1 MRNAEEFL
9 RAIADP
15 ARPRIPG
22 RTILVFA
29 HPDDETLA
37 CGALLPRLEDVT
49 VVHVTDGAPRNGEDA
64 RRRGFDTPADYA
76 AARRGELAAAVALA
90 GLAEERLLFLDVAD
104 QGAAFALADI
114 ARRLAPLLQDADR
127 VITHAYEGG
136 HPDHDAVCWAV
147 HAALQL
153 LEAPGS
159 SARTLSPRG
168 RGQGEGGA
176 TPSNK
181 SPPLTRPARIEVPL
195 YRLGPDGGWLR
206 QTFEEA
212 GGTILHLTAAE
223 RELKAR
229 MIAAHASQ
237 AETLA
242 GFGVADERYRLAP
255 AHDFGRLPN
264 GGELLYERYGW
275 GLTGP
280 RWLDLAAGAARDL
293 RLERAA

>member
-1 MRNAEEFL
+1 MRNVEDCL
-9 RAIADP
+9 RAITDP
-15 ARPRIPG
+15 ARPRFPG

-37 CGALLPRLEDVT
+37 CGALLSRLDGLLII
-49 VVHVTDGAPRNGEDA
+49 HATDGAPRNGDDA

-76 AARRGELAAAVALA
+76 AARRRELAAAVALA
-90 GLAEERLLFLDVAD
+90 GVTEERLLSLDVAD

-114 ARRLAPLLQDADR
+114 ARRLALLLENADL

-147 HAALQL
+147 HAALGRL
-153 LEAPGS
+153 GAG
-159 SARTLSPRG
+159 TLSPAR
-168 RGQGEGGA
+168 RGQGDGGP
-176 TPSNK
+176 T
-181 SPPLTRPARIEVPL
+181 SPESSLPLTRPALVEVPL
-195 YRLGPDGGWLR
+195 YRLGADGSWLR
-206 QTFEEA
+206 QTFEE
-212 GGTILHLTAAE
+212 GGAVLRLTPAE
-223 RELKAR
+223 RDLKGR

-255 AHDFGRLPN
+255 AYDFGRLPN
-264 GGELLYERYGW
+264 GGALLYERYGW
-275 GLTGP
+275 GLTGQ
-280 RWLDLAAGAARDL
+280 RWLDLVADAARDA

>member
-1 MRNAEEFL
+1 MRDVEEFL
-9 RAIADP
+9 RANTDP
-15 ARPRIPG
+15 ARPRITG

-37 CGALLPRLEDVT
+37 CGALLPRLDDVLI
-49 VVHVTDGAPRNGEDA
+49 VHVTDGAPRNGDDA

-76 AARRGELAAAVALA
+76 AARRRELAAAVALA
-90 GLAEERLLFLDVAD
+90 GLAEERLLSLDVAD
-104 QGAAFALADI
+104 QDAAFALSDI
-114 ARRLAPLLQDADR
+114 ARRLAPLLEDADL

-147 HAALQL
+147 HAALNL
-153 LEAPGS
+153 NGDAGP
-159 SARTLSPRG
+159 SAGTLSPRG
-168 RGQGEGGA
+168 RGQGEGEP
-176 TPSNK
+176 TSPDK
-181 SPPLTRPARIEVPL
+181 SPRLARPALVEVPL

-206 QTFEEA
+206 QTFEE
-212 GGTILHLTAAE
+212 GGAVLRLTDDE
-223 RELKAR
+223 RALKGR

-237 AETLA
+237 AGTLA

-264 GGELLYERYGW
+264 GGALLYERYGW
-275 GLTGP
+275 GLTGQ
-280 RWLDLAAGAARDL
+280 RWLDLAADAARDL